1 MKCNR
6 IVQKTCVVIGQW
18 GWVLQNNQVTSAV
31 DQNIDIDMADDNN
44 DAAMIWSLRPS
55 MSFQCPK
62 CLEREQC

>member
-44 DAAMIWSLRPS
+44 DAAMI
-55 MSFQCPK
+55 
-62 CLEREQC
+62 